1 MESPIFANMKGKT
14 ILYRAWFG
22 LLLVLATAGGLLA
35 QNGQNPFELKPRLS
49 AEEADVPLSA
59 DTLPSNPFEIVA
71 PPSSGDAPVSIESI
85 EEGDSGQVVAP
96 SSSESRYRR
105 FLFTIVIQ
113 LFLLLTILF
122 TLFRSIPARAYR
134 AFINDNI
141 LSQLHR
147 EQGSIVSVPY
157 FLFYLFFFF
166 NGGFFLFLLSWHYGI
181 MLADRHWVSFI
192 MLTGGL
198 AGIFAVKHLLL
209 KILEAVLPVQKELRV
224 YSFTII
230 IFSIVLGFLLIPFNL
245 LIAYGPADAVSG
257 VIVLSVTMLGLVYA
271 FRFIR
276 GVFIAGRFVALHLF
290 HFLLYICTVE
300 IAPALIVAK
309 VVYMAANSS

>member
-1 MESPIFANMKGKT
+1 M
-14 ILYRAWFG
+14 
-22 LLLVLATAGGLLA
+22 
-35 QNGQNPFELKPRLS
+35 KPRLS
-49 AEEADVPLSA
+49 KEEAAAPVQA
-59 DTLPSNPFEIVA
+59 DTNTSNPFEIVA
-71 PPSSGDAPVSIESI
+71 PPSSGAEAVSIEPSA
-85 EEGDSGQVVAP
+85 EGDPGQAMVS
-96 SSSESRYRR
+96 SSSEARYRR

-134 AFINDNI
+134 AFLNDNM

-147 EQGSIVSVPY
+147 EQGSIVSIPY

-181 MLADRHWVSFI
+181 PIAERHWVSFAL
-192 MLTGGL
+192 LTGGL
-198 AGIFAVKHLLL
+198 AGIFAAKHLLL
-209 KILEAVLPVQKELRV
+209 KVLEAVLPVQKELRV

-230 IFSIVLGFLLIPFNL
+230 IFSIVLGFLLMPFNL

-257 VIVLSVTMLGLVYA
+257 VIVLAFTMLGLVFA
-271 FRFIR
+271 FRFVR